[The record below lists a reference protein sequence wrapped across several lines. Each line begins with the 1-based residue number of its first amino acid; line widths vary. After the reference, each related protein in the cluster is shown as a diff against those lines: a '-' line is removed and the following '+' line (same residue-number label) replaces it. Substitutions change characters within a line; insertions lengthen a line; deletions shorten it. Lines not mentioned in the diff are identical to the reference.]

1 VALGT
6 TTVTVTAIDPGGL
19 SATLDL
25 EVEVVEPVLVFRDDF
40 DSSASLDDWTL
51 DPYGYSSVKDG
62 KLRLVGFATREA
74 NAVEWE
80 FKGAMG
86 VGGEDT
92 YVGLSSRGNPRL
104 HFFSIGAVDSFPPF
118 IYEDHNY
125 RLVVWEPGWRTE
137 SGWWG
142 TSDAIADVVG
152 EFTEVTFAAR
162 SGRLAAMAGSTL
174 LVDIDMFSRDWTVE
188 MAVAGVSAY
197 GDQGFFDWVELNS
210 LEGDA
215 DADAD
220 WHAGPPDIDL
230 LELVKS
236 GPGVKIPH

>member
-86 VGGEDT
+86 VG
-92 YVGLSSRGNPRL
+92 
-104 HFFSIGAVDSFPPF
+104 
-118 IYEDHNY
+118 
-125 RLVVWEPGWRTE
+125 W
-137 SGWWG
+137 
-142 TSDAIADVVG
+142 
-152 EFTEVTFAAR
+152 
-162 SGRLAAMAGSTL
+162 
-174 LVDIDMFSRDWTVE
+174 
-188 MAVAGVSAY
+188 
-197 GDQGFFDWVELNS
+197 
-210 LEGDA
+210 
-215 DADAD
+215 
-220 WHAGPPDIDL
+220 
-230 LELVKS
+230 
-236 GPGVKIPH
+236 